1 MTSRFT
7 SVEQTIDDF
16 AHRVLAR
23 VEGGWLPSA
32 VIEFTVFGIKQ
43 AWACLFGG
51 LMLAMIMASA
61 LFYPEDAMLNRYDA
75 LFLGALMI
83 QLGMIAFRLETF
95 DEVKVILVFHV
106 VGTAMEIFKT
116 SVGSWVYP
124 EEAIFRIA
132 DVPMFSGFM
141 YAAVGSY
148 LARVTRI
155 FDFRFTHYPPVWATV
170 VLAGLVYVN
179 FFAHHYLPDIRLGL
193 FAVVLLLFGRTRVY
207 FRVFRFRF
215 WMPLVVGFGL
225 VALFIWFAENIG
237 TLSRAWLYPNQ
248 ANGWSLVSIQKLG
261 SWYLL
266 MIISFV
272 LVTLVRRPQQMM
284 PDLESKNVHGSK
296 DGT

>member
-23 VEGGWLPSA
+23 LEGGWLPSA
-32 VIEFTVFGIKQ
+32 VIEFVVFGIKQ

-61 LFYPEDAMLNRYDA
+61 LFYPEDAVLNRYDA
-75 LFLGALMI
+75 LFLGALII

-124 EEAIFRIA
+124 EQAIFRIV

-193 FAVVLLLFGRTRVY
+193 FAVVLVLFGRTRVY

-215 WMPLVVGFGL
+215 WMPLVIGFGL

-272 LVTLVRRPQQMM
+272 LVTLVRRPQQMT
-284 PDLESKNVHGSK
+284 PDLESKNVYRSE

>member
-16 AHRVLAR
+16 AHKVLER

-32 VIEFTVFGIKQ
+32 VIEFIVFGVKQ

-61 LFYPEDAMLNRYDA
+61 LFYPEDASLNRYDA

-124 EEAIFRIA
+124 EDAIFRIA

-155 FDFRFTHYPPVWATV
+155 FDFRFTHYPPLWTTL
-170 VLAGLVYVN
+170 VLAALVYVN
-179 FFAHHYLPDIRLGL
+179 FFSHHYLPDIRLVL
-193 FAVVLLLFGRTRVY
+193 FAFVLLIFGRTRVY
-207 FRVFRFRF
+207 FRVFRFRL

-225 VALFIWFAENIG
+225 VAVFIWFAENIG

-272 LVTLVRRPQQMM
+272 LVTLVRRPQQMTRE
-284 PDLESKNVHGSK
+284 LENEHVCRSE
-296 DGT
+296 D

>member
-16 AHRVLAR
+16 AHKVLAR

-32 VIEFTVFGIKQ
+32 VIEFIVFGVKQ

-61 LFYPEDAMLNRYDA
+61 LFYPDDASLNRYDA

-83 QLGMIAFRLETF
+83 QLGMIAFRLETY

-116 SVGSWVYP
+116 SVGSWIYP
-124 EEAIFRIA
+124 EDAIFRIA

-155 FDFRFTHYPPVWATV
+155 FDFRFTHYPPLWTTL
-170 VLAGLVYVN
+170 VLAALVYVN
-179 FFAHHYLPDIRLGL
+179 FFSHHYLPDIRIVL
-193 FAVVLLLFGRTRVY
+193 FAFVLLIFGRTRVY
-207 FRVFRFRF
+207 FRVFRFRL

-225 VALFIWFAENIG
+225 VAVFIWFAENIG

-272 LVTLVRRPQQMM
+272 LVTLVRRPRQMTRE
-284 PDLESKNVHGSK
+284 LENKNVSRSENR
-296 DGT
+296 T